1 MFRVN
6 PIVTTPTKKSK
17 LSILTLMSLT
27 AWENISGKSN
37 GSAELVKVGETDLVI
52 NLVSIR
58 GQAPPSGL
66 VD

>member
-1 MFRVN
+1 MLPEDWNEALEEAGIER
-6 PIVTTPTKKSK
+6 
-17 LSILTLMSLT
+17 
-27 AWENISGKSN
+27 
-37 GSAELVKVGETDLVI
+37 AELVKVGETDLVI